1 MQLCDA
7 AQIFGDLKRF
17 VRTYGREAVAEK
29 HRGGAAVVITLFLQP
44 MCLSV
49 FCTLSIYKG
58 ESQLFSF
65 SRVRIDMT
73 TL

>member
-44 MCLSV
+44 ICLSI
-49 FCTLSIYKG
+49 CALYSIY
-58 ESQLFSF
+58 L
-65 SRVRIDMT
+65 
-73 TL
+73 